1 MASPDI
7 SIPSLVLCFLLLAV
21 PLVISYR
28 MKLRIV
34 GKILNSVSRMTV
46 QLFLVG
52 VFLTYVFDLNNRILN
67 LVWLLGMVTVA
78 SYTTIK
84 NVELKMEKLF
94 LPVILSFTLAN
105 LSVLLYFN
113 EFVLNLGNLL
123 EARYLIPIGGMILGN
138 SLSGNVVGIGE
149 FYEDI
154 RRNENRYL
162 YNLSLGAS
170 KYEALLPYIRKSLR
184 SAIRPTLANIATAG
198 LVFLPGM
205 MTGQI
210 LGGASPLLA
219 IKYQISIMIAIFVST
234 TTSTTFSILTTTQAT
249 FDEFGLVRKEIYKE
263 KGKKEKSKENNEK
276 SKDEGKKRQSR

>member
-7 SIPSLVLCFLLLAV
+7 SIPSLILCFLLLLI
-21 PLVISYR
+21 PLIISSG
-28 MKLRIV
+28 MKLHITE
-34 GKILNSVSRMTV
+34 KTINSVTRMTV

-52 VFLTYVFDLNNRILN
+52 VFLTFVFDLNSGILN
-67 LVWLLGMVTVA
+67 LAWLLGMVIVA
-78 SYTTIK
+78 SYTTIR

-94 LPVILSFTLAN
+94 LPVILSFTAAN

-113 EFVLNLGNLL
+113 EFVLDLEKLL

-149 FYEDI
+149 FYADI

-170 KYEALLPYIRKSLR
+170 KYEALLPYIRKCLR
-184 SAIRPTLANIATAG
+184 SALRPTLANIATAG
-198 LVFLPGM
+198 VVFLPGM

-219 IKYQISIMIAIFVST
+219 IKYQISIMIAIYVST
-234 TTSTTFSILTTTQAT
+234 TMSTTFSILTSIQAT
-249 FDEFGLVRKEIYKE
+249 FDEFGLVRKEIYRE
-263 KGKKEKSKENNEK
+263 KGKKK
-276 SKDEGKKRQSR
+276 

>member
-7 SIPSLVLCFLLLAV
+7 SITSLILCFLLLAV
-21 PLVISYR
+21 PLAINYR
-28 MKLRIV
+28 IKLQITE
-34 GKILNSVSRMTV
+34 KILNSVLRMTI

-52 VFLTYVFDLNNRILN
+52 VFLTFIFELNNRILN
-67 LVWLLGMVTVA
+67 LAWLLGMATVA
-78 SYTTIK
+78 SYTAIR
-84 NVELKMEKLF
+84 NVELKMDKLF
-94 LPVILSFTLAN
+94 LPVILSFTAAN

-113 EFVLNLGNLL
+113 KFVLDLGSLL
-123 EARYLIPIGGMILGN
+123 EARYLIPIGGMLLGN
-138 SLSGNVVGIGE
+138 ALSGNVVGIGE

-170 KYEALLPYIRKSLR
+170 RYEALLPYIRKGLR
-184 SAIRPTLANIATAG
+184 SALRPTLANIATAG

-234 TTSTTFSILTTTQAT
+234 AMCTTFSILTTTQT
-249 FDEFGLVRKEIYKE
+249 TVDEFGIVKKEIYKE
-263 KGKKEKSKENNEK
+263 KGKKEK
-276 SKDEGKKRQSR
+276 GKKEKGKEKK